1 MFEIGVFHNG
11 ASSLPVIVT
20 KDGVAVNDGSLAE
33 VHAAAQEVL
42 VNQVRQGILAE
53 KLGFQSFWLTEHHFQ
68 PEGAEM
74 SPNPLLVQMAIA
86 AQTKRIRLGQCANI
100 VVWHHPVRLA
110 EQIAQLD
117 VISGGRVECGMGRGY
132 QPRENETLGRPYG
145 STIQDQERNR
155 KAFEEAV
162 AIMQKCWTEPSFS
175 HHGENFSVPP
185 TYTKW
190 NHKQTIAYF
199 QMDKAGRRLEDV
211 IAIGE
216 PDMYSAGNPVQATTT
231 TLKELQV
238 FPQPVQKPHPQIWEP
253 LTSARSIKWAA
264 EHGINGVMIAEP
276 NDRLKPE
283 HRYLLRGGGKGRLA
297 RHARSR
303 QVQVRL
309 GRREAARHHDQP
321 LHPHHHARQGEAG
334 TRARRAGDGA
344 AVRLLWPVR
353 FRRGRGTAGR
363 ADVRPQQEGHGGD
376 AARARDRDPRLE
388 AVRHRQDHEDEEH
401 ECGYDDFC
409 FLGWFELGGF
419 EGREIEDQM
428 QIFAEE
434 VMPVIARECGG
445 KVELPARGLDYVGLI
460 AAGGQRADS
469 A

>member
-1 MFEIGVFHNG
+1 MLEIGVFHNG
-11 ASSLPVIVT
+11 ASSLPVITTKEGVT
-20 KDGVAVNDGSLAE
+20 LNDGSLAE
-33 VHAAAQEVL
+33 VHRVAQETL

-53 KLGFQSFWLTEHHFQ
+53 KLGYQSFWLTEHHFQ

-74 SPNPLLVQMAIA
+74 SPNPLMVQMSVA
-86 AQTKRIRLGQCANI
+86 AHTKNIRLGQAANI
-100 VVWHHPVRLA
+100 IVWHHPVRLA
-110 EQIAQLD
+110 EQIATLD
-117 VISGGRVECGMGRGY
+117 VISGGRVDCGIGRGY

-155 KAFEEAV
+155 KAFEEAI
-162 AIMQKCWTEPSFS
+162 ALMKKCWTEPSFS

-199 QMDKAGRRLEDV
+199 QRDKAGRRLEEVMQLGD
-211 IAIGE
+211 

-238 FPQPVQKPHPQIWEP
+238 FPQPVQKPHPQLWEP
-253 LTSARSIKWAA
+253 LTSARSLKFAA

-276 NDRLKPE
+276 NDRL
-283 HRYLLRGGGKGRLA
+283 
-297 RHARSR
+297 
-303 QVQVRL
+303 
-309 GRREAARHHDQP
+309 RRNIEIYYEAA
-321 LHPHHHARQGEAG
+321 EK
-334 TRARRAGDGA
+334 
-344 AVRLLWPVR
+344 
-353 FRRGRGTAGR
+353 
-363 ADVRPQQEGHGGD
+363 ADFPDMHNREIAIHGSKQFVID
-376 AARARDRDPRLE
+376 KIMKMRK
-388 AVRHRQDHEDEEH
+388 

-419 EGREIEDQM
+419 EAQETEEQM

-445 KVELPARGLDYVGLI
+445 KVELPARGLALL
-460 AAGGQRADS
+460 A
-469 A
+469 